1 MSFADPI
8 FLLGLLAVPLLA
20 RAAWKQSRLTAPGLR
35 YSATADAEALPK
47 TLGTRLKGLPTV
59 LSLLALTLSLTAL
72 ARPQRHDVTVERTAE
87 GIDIM
92 LVLDVSTSMTA
103 EDFYPNRFEAAKVV
117 GADFI
122 AGRVSDRIGLVVFAA
137 QAYTQAPLT
146 LDYPFL
152 RRMLFEVRMG
162 LIEDGT
168 AIGTALATATARLR
182 DSEAESKVI
191 ILLTDGQ
198 NNRGEIDPTTAAE
211 VAEALGVKIYAIGV
225 GGEGGREGG
234 GIFGPFMQVP
244 EVDEA
249 TLREVAGKTG
259 GRYFRAT
266 DAEALRSIY
275 DAISELERTEIE
287 ETSYVDVEERY
298 QWFLWPAF
306 GVILLNILLVN
317 TRLRR
322 VP

>member
-1 MSFADPI
+1 MTFATP
-8 FLLGLLAVPLLA
+8 LLLLLLLAVPA
-20 RAAWKQSRLTAPGLR
+20 VAWAAVRRVRRATPGLR
-35 YSATADAEALPK
+35 YSVAADAAAVPPTPWLRLRSLPAGLLLLGYALA
-47 TLGTRLKGLPTV
+47 V
-59 LSLLALTLSLTAL
+59 VAF
-72 ARPQRHDVTVERTAE
+72 ARPQERDVRVSRSAE
-87 GIDIM
+87 GIDI
-92 LVLDVSTSMTA
+92 VLALDISTSMTA
-103 EDFYPNRFEAAKVV
+103 EDFYPDRFQAAKSV
-117 GADFI
+117 AAEFI
-122 AGRVSDRIGLVVFAA
+122 DGRVSDRIGLVVFAA
-137 QAYTQAPLT
+137 QAYTQVPLT

-152 RRMLFEVRMG
+152 KRLLREVQMG
-162 LIEDGT
+162 VIEDGT
-168 AIGTALATATARLR
+168 AIGTAIATATARLK

-225 GGEGGREGG
+225 GGEGGALGG
-234 GIFGPFMQVP
+234 LFGPLLQAP

-249 TLREVAGKTG
+249 TLRAVAEKTD

-275 DAISELERTEIE
+275 TAISELEKTPVE
-287 ETSYVDVEERY
+287 ETTYVDVEERFA
-298 QWFLWPAF
+298 WFLWPAL
-306 GVILLNILLVN
+306 GCLALSVLLST